1 MRSPKL
7 AMRTLTAVL
16 AVAGLALAGCSSSKS
31 KSNSAPS
38 GSIKLGGIFTN
49 TPFPFGA
56 DPQKIAKEVF
66 NEVNAQGGIGGR
78 KIDYMTGDDGEQPTT
93 AAQLARKY
101 VGAGAVAMVSS
112 ASFIDCGTNAGY
124 YQKQN
129 ILSIEAIGADPF
141 CFNSPNIAPV
151 NLGPFSSITADLYY
165 ASKFLNDKK
174 ICLFQPATPGTSA
187 AVAAAVDRWTKI
199 TGQKLFIDDHNLPQN
214 QTDLSPELLRAKS
227 AGCDAFFYGG
237 GDAVAASI
245 LKNAKN
251 QGMQDVDFLFVAVAY
266 TTQLAKTSGGLGLK
280 VYLASEFNPFT
291 LTDDANA
298 AWRQTA
304 IKAGANQTSFAQGGY
319 VAANW
324 IVSILKSI
332 KGPITR
338 DSVTKALQTGGTYQ
352 SPMVGSPLTF
362 GGAKAHAPNQAVK
375 MVTLKDGAWQVVNDQ
390 YFSLPA
396 S

>member
-1 MRSPKL
+1 MTSRKL
-7 AMRTLTAVL
+7 AVRALATTLVVSA
-16 AVAGLALAGCSSSKS
+16 LALTGCSSKS
-31 KSNSAPS
+31 KASSAPT
-38 GSIKLGGIFTN
+38 GSIKLGGIYTN
-49 TPFPFGA
+49 TPFAFGA
-56 DPQKIAKEVF
+56 DAQKIAQEVF
-66 NEVNAQGGIGGR
+66 NETNAAGGIQGR
-78 KIDYMTGDDGEQPTT
+78 KIDFMSGDDGEQPTT

-101 VGAGAVAMVSS
+101 VGAGAVAMVGS

-124 YQKQN
+124 YKKQN
-129 ILSIEAIGADPF
+129 IFSIEAIGADPF

-165 ASKFLNDKK
+165 ASKFLNSKK

-187 AVAAAVDRWTKI
+187 AVAAAVQRWTTI
-199 TGQKLFIDDHNLPQN
+199 TGQKLLIDDHNLPQN
-214 QTDLSPELLRAKS
+214 QTDLSPELLRAKT

-251 QGMQDVDFLFVAVAY
+251 QGMQDVNFLFVAVAY
-266 TTQLAKTSGGLGLK
+266 TTQLAKTAGGLGMN

-304 IKAGANQTSFAQGGY
+304 TKAGANQTSFAQGGY
-319 VAANW
+319 VAASW
-324 IVSILKSI
+324 LVSVLKSI

-338 DSVTKALQTGGTYQ
+338 ASVSAALAAGGTYQ

-362 GGAKAHAPNQAVK
+362 GTGNAHAPNQAVK
-375 MVTLKDGAWQVVNDQ
+375 MVSLKNGSWQVVNNQ
-390 YFSLPA
+390 YFTLPT